1 VPALEILIWLA
12 VLVGAAASAAA
23 LWGYYG
29 VLPGWLT
36 GPEIC
41 KLEQGGCAVLFRTPR
56 AALLG
61 VPNALLGIVLYAVL
75 AWALLSGWPSWLL
88 VLMVLPAAAMSIF
101 LGWSL
106 LSRNLQC
113 RICWAGHIANF
124 ALLILLC
131 LRLAA
136 LSSLP
141 YS

>member
-1 VPALEILIWLA
+1 MSTLEVLTWIALA
-12 VLVGAAASAAA
+12 VGAAASAAA

-41 KLEQGGCAVLFRTPR
+41 RLEHGGCAVLFRTSR

-61 VPNALLGIVLYAVL
+61 VPNASLGIALYALL
-75 AWALLSGWPSWLL
+75 AAGLATAWPAWMLL
-88 VLMVLPAAAMSIF
+88 LMVLPAVAMSAF

-113 RICWAGHIANF
+113 RICWAGHFANF
-124 ALLILLC
+124 ALLLL
-131 LRLAA
+131 LAVRA
-136 LSSLP
+136 
-141 YS
+141 